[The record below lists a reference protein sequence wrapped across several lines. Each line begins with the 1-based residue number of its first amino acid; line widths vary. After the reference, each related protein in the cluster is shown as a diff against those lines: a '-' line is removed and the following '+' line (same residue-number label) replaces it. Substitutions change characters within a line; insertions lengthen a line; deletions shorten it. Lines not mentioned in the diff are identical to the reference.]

1 MYNLALIILHLEQNN
16 GVRVGPHQ
24 LRHDCVFYFRY
35 SSFVRCV
42 SVMREQRHANREHT
56 RTERKSSHPCMN
68 CGGVDK
74 QRISLPMSIRVG
86 FEWDIWMFRV
96 RTPLRGYPTNGL
108 GKFTENP

>member
-42 SVMREQRHANREHT
+42 SVMREQRQTNREDA
-56 RTERKSSHPCMN
+56 RKERKRYQPGLHKTPI
-68 CGGVDK
+68 VELL
-74 QRISLPMSIRVG
+74 LPSALLVLVLRFLVYVLPEIRVL
-86 FEWDIWMFRV
+86 V
-96 RTPLRGYPTNGL
+96 RGADVFYPDVVGI
-108 GKFTENP
+108 